1 MYTVCSVER
10 QTTPEFEIIVSN
22 TVFAE
27 CGGLIS
33 SEWTIV
39 LTIVAKFIADIKRNI
54 LIIYGRTW
62 KITPLLVMLKMLSN
76 Q

>member
-39 LTIVAKFIADIKRNI
+39 LTIVAKFIADIREI
-54 LIIYGRTW
+54 F
-62 KITPLLVMLKMLSN
+62 
-76 Q
+76 